1 MLYLRFVFSFSNFQN
16 MDKVE
21 KGPKEIFSPD
31 IQKVRKHASL
41 FIILLYSS
49 IILLWNI
56 LKS

>member
-1 MLYLRFVFSFSNFQN
+1 MLVCAFKKIKQIHVVFKIRFLFSNFQN

-41 FIILLYSS
+41 FIILL
-49 IILLWNI
+49 
-56 LKS
+56 